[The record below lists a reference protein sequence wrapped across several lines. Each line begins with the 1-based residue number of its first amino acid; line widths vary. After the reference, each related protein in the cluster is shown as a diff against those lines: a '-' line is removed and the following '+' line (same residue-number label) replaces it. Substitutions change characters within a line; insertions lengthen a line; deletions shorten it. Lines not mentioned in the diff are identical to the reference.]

1 MHITIH
7 QTLRA
12 LLTLAVLAPAAALA
26 LDPVAVAS
34 APDVTAAGATSYSFT
49 VRYTDD
55 GNVNHGTLDDGDVRV
70 TGAGGFNVAAQF
82 ISASPPVS
90 ATNINATYAIVPP
103 GGSWD
108 AGDNGSYAVV
118 MQSKQVFD
126 SLNKAVRS
134 GTIGNFNVS
143 IGDTPPPPTS
153 AQPLN
158 ISTRLRVQT
167 GENVMIAG
175 FIVNGDG
182 AKKVIVRALGPS
194 LQQAG
199 VSNVL
204 ADPVVELRGADGALI
219 AGNDDWRQTQETE
232 IKASGVAPQSDL
244 EAAVIATLNAG
255 SHTAIVSGDNGST
268 GVALVEVYDLEAPAA
283 AQLVNLSTRGVV
295 ETGNEVMIGGFI
307 LGNSDAPARI
317 VVRALG
323 PSLSQAGI
331 SGVLPD
337 PTLELRDSN
346 GELVRSNNNWKE
358 TQQAEIQGTG
368 IPPNNELEAAIVE
381 TLPPG
386 PYTAIVAGNGSATG
400 VGLVELY
407 LLKQ

>member
-1 MHITIH
+1 MHMTIQH
-7 QTLRA
+7 TLRA
-12 LLTLAVLAPAAALA
+12 LLTVAVLAPAAALA
-26 LDPVAVAS
+26 LDPTAAAT

-49 VRYTDD
+49 VTYTDD
-55 GNVNHGTLDDGDVRV
+55 GNVNYSTIDDRDVRV
-70 TGAGGFNVAAQF
+70 TGPDGFNVAAQF
-82 ISASPPVS
+82 VSASPPVS

-108 AGDNGSYAVV
+108 AADNGTYEVV

-126 SLNKAVRS
+126 SLNKAVRA
-134 GTIGNFNVS
+134 GTIGSFNVS
-143 IGDTPPPPTS
+143 ISDTPPPPTG

-175 FIVNGDG
+175 FIVSGEG

-204 ADPVVELRGADGALI
+204 ADPLVELRGADGTLI
-219 AGNDDWRQTQETE
+219 ASNDDWKQTQEAE
-232 IKASGVAPQSDL
+232 ITASGVAPQSDL

-255 SHTAIVSGDNGST
+255 SHTAIVRGDNGAI
-268 GVALVEVYDLEAPAA
+268 GVALVEVYDIDAPAA

-295 ETGNEVMIGGFI
+295 ETGNDVMIGGFI

-331 SGVLPD
+331 SGALPD

-358 TQQAEIQGTG
+358 SQQAEIQNTG
-368 IPPNNELEAAIVE
+368 IPPSSELESAIVA

-386 PYTAIVAGNGSATG
+386 PYTAIVAGSGGATG